1 MDIPDSKV
9 NAPLA
14 SVGKLLGTGHRVV
27 LDEGGSY
34 VMTEKTK
41 QVMKVRREK
50 GVFGWDVWMA
60 QDTDG
65 DMVMGDA
72 DGEANNSKLGFS
84 RPG

>member
-1 MDIPDSKV
+1 
-9 NAPLA
+9 
-14 SVGKLLGTGHRVV
+14 
-27 LDEGGSY
+27 
-34 VMTEKTK
+34 MTEKTK